1 MDSAEREVLRMAAQV
16 ACDLSSGQADA
27 LAMEIRSCAT
37 PRVITVVVGLPAPK
51 SVRELTAAW
60 AETPALDGSTLARA
74 LECASMAVSAV
85 TSYEK
90 VELVY
95 TGPYT
100 DRLRRNDQAML
111 EVIRG
116 ARERLWVTT
125 HNIGNNVDEF
135 LDAMAERATA
145 GVEVWLVADHLV
157 PATKAKLPHVDARIH
172 PSRRLEWPEEKRATF
187 NDWTASFHAKCAV
200 ADRRVAFVTSANLS
214 VFAQRENI
222 EVGHLI
228 TGGHTPRT
236 LTSYFEELRM
246 RGELVAPAS
255 QTS

>member
-1 MDSAEREVLRMAAQV
+1 MSATERELLRMAAQV
-16 ACDLSSGQADA
+16 ACDLSGGQADA
-27 LAMEIRSCAT
+27 LAMEIRSCAA
-37 PRVITVVVGLPAPK
+37 PMVITEVVGLPSPK

-60 AETPALDGSTLARA
+60 GDTSAIDGPTLARA
-74 LECASMAVSAV
+74 LECAAMAVAAV

-135 LDAMAERATA
+135 LDAMAERAAA
-145 GVEVWLVADHLV
+145 GVEVRLVADHLV
-157 PATKAKLPHVDARIH
+157 PATKARLPHIDARIH
-172 PSRRLEWPEEKRATF
+172 PAQRLEWPEDKRATF

-200 ADRRVAFVTSANLS
+200 ADARVAFVTSANLS

-236 LTSYFEELRM
+236 LAAYFEELRM
-246 RGELVAPAS
+246 RGELVAPSSLAG
-255 QTS
+255 